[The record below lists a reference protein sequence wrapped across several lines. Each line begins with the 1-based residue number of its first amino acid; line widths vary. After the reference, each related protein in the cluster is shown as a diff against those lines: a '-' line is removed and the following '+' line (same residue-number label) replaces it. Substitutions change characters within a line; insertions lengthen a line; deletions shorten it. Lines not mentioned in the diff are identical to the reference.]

1 MNWWIELLGWI
12 GAAATFSAFSLRT
25 MLPLRSLAVT
35 ANAAFVSYGYFAG
48 VVPVLVLH
56 AALLPLNLLRL
67 VEILRLRRR
76 AIATRAD
83 AHAFDWIARVEK
95 PRSFPAGTRL
105 ITAGAPADDLYY
117 LVSGRVRVVEAGRTL
132 GPGTLFGEIAFF
144 SESRRRT
151 ASVDCETDCRIVVL
165 DEARFMA
172 AFHQDPSF
180 GLAILRLVARR
191 LIENAEGAP
200 AAPRADRE

>member
-1 MNWWIELLGWI
+1 MTWWIELLGWI

-35 ANAAFVSYGYFAG
+35 ANAAFVSYGYFADL
-48 VVPVLVLH
+48 VPVLVLH
-56 AALLPLNLLRL
+56 AALLPLNLIRL

-83 AHAFDWIARVEK
+83 ARAFDWIARVEK
-95 PRSFPAGTRL
+95 PRNFPAGTRL

-200 AAPRADRE
+200 AAPCGERE